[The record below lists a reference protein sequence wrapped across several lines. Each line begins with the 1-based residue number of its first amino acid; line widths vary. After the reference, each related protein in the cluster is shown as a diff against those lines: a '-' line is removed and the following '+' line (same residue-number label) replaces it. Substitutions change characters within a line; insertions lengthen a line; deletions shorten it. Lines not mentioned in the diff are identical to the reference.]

1 MSSALPDGAGVS
13 VAGAAGAASATVVG
27 AASGAGVGVA
37 GAAGGA
43 AGAGVPALFCG
54 SPVLA
59 AIPAGRKY

>member
-1 MSSALPDGAGVS
+1 MSSALPDGAGAS
-13 VAGAAGAASATVVG
+13 VAGAAGAASATGAG
-27 AASGAGVGVA
+27 AASGAGVGV
-37 GAAGGA
+37 AGGA